1 MEYLLIALILTFT
14 HSGAFWVGVKHEEAN
29 TVRMELIAVKAAEK
43 SQEAA
48 AIEIAKIEIKNTTIE
63 AKVIERVRTEKVYSE
78 CEHTDETYKLILE
91 AYKK

>member
-14 HSGAFWVGVKHEEAN
+14 HSGAFYAGVKHEEAN
-29 TVRMELIAVKAAEK
+29 TVRLELMAVKAAEK

-63 AKVIERVRTEKVYSE
+63 SKVIERIRTQKVYIE
-78 CEHTDETYKLILE
+78 CEHTEETFKLIQD
-91 AYKK
+91 AYK

>member
-1 MEYLLIALILTFT
+1 MEYLLVALILTFT
-14 HSGAFWVGVKHEEAN
+14 HSGAFYAGVKHEEAN
-29 TVRMELIAVKAAEK
+29 TVRLELIAVKAAEK

-63 AKVIERVRTEKVYSE
+63 AKVIERVKTEKVYQD
-78 CEHTDETYKLILE
+78 CNHTPETYQLILD